1 MDPTYNRLFVSAL
14 GNNTEEIIG
23 VNHLV
28 SFATGSTHSLIS
40 DHSGGANNRD
50 THGVSPKSNA
60 ISIVP
65 NTGTLLAP
73 FVPEPDRLLRLDTH
87 CIFASIGERV
97 PEFAVTAGTMR

>member
-23 VNHLV
+23 VNRLV

-50 THGVSPKSNA
+50 THGVSPKSRYFNRSEHRDTIRA
-60 ISIVP
+60 IRSG
-65 NTGTLLAP
+65 TGSTTSA
-73 FVPEPDRLLRLDTH
+73 
-87 CIFASIGERV
+87 
-97 PEFAVTAGTMR
+97 